1 MIPLLLRK
9 ALRDFRRMGLRT
21 WLIFLC
27 LAAGVAVFAGG
38 ALATASVLNTRDVYC
53 ERLKLADLELTFDPQ
68 DVSELPDWMLA
79 LTRGDEA
86 PLRALGAKAGL
97 MRFVAPGAIE
107 VGGDRPVMSFEV
119 YVDPA
124 RKLEV
129 NAVEL
134 TQGRWLRPDHP
145 EEVVVE
151 AAAAEINGFK
161 IGQEL
166 TLDPY
171 NTSEKVKIVGLA
183 RSAEFLLPTA
193 NPDILLP
200 SKGSLVVVFRS
211 VEKFTRTFGSP
222 MFNNAVLLFDGHG
235 ASGPEKDRVTSRSA
249 SLVFRSVIE
258 RHAHFSYRFLQ
269 ENLKAFGIFIP
280 VLAGIFGLVTFLV
293 LLLSIS
299 RLIAEEQREI
309 GALMAMGRRPRQIV
323 QAYVLAGGFYGVL
336 ASGLGLLLA
345 PTVGARLATGYGVA
359 LGLPPILL
367 VTPAAPLVRAFVIG
381 VGATLLSVLLPC
393 RSFTHVRPAMA
404 MRGGV
409 EQAFAGTPRW
419 FEWLVRP
426 LANSMAA
433 RFGMRNILRR
443 PRLTFAV
450 VGLIAMAMALS
461 LAFRFA
467 HRAWRDFA
475 DSAYARE
482 KWEAIVAFK
491 VPLTEEDAAPI
502 LKTAG
507 VDRVETYV
515 SGFASICDTDEP
527 NSRCLDH
534 RIVGMHGN
542 DKLRVFRWAEG
553 GRFYED
559 DSPKI
564 ILNKNFNHER
574 PYHLGEWIWLKN
586 GPRKQRVQVVGLTS
600 DMTIGLGY
608 VPISVARRLL
618 DIPSN
623 TTGFMATFSE
633 PPRTVKKRLFAH
645 EMVNYVSLKLEM
657 REMVYQYL
665 EIIWS
670 ILEIAVRI
678 AIVLAALFMLTGL
691 SMAVL
696 ERESEYATLRTFG
709 YSRGDVTKMVYAET
723 AVEAGLALF
732 ACIPLGMLLGLYL
745 QHAMAKAWFKVEFVY
760 RLSDFVGVLAPA
772 LLLLPLAAVPPLVR
786 LLRTPP
792 ATALRARSI
801 G

>member
-53 ERLKLADLELTFDPQ
+53 DKLKLADLELTFDPQ
-68 DVSELPDWMLA
+68 DVSELPAWMLA
-79 LTRGDEA
+79 LTRGDDA

-134 TQGRWLRPDHP
+134 TSGRWLRPEHP

-151 AAAAEINGFK
+151 TAAAEINGFK
-161 IGQEL
+161 VGDEL

-171 NTSEKVKIVGLA
+171 NSKEKVKIVGLA

-222 MFNNAVLLFDGHG
+222 MFNNAVLVFDGQG
-235 ASGPEKDRVTSRSA
+235 AGGAEKDRVAAASA
-249 SLVFRSVIE
+249 PLVFRSVVE

-309 GALMAMGRRPRQIV
+309 GALLAMGRRPRQIV
-323 QAYVLAGGFYGVL
+323 LAYVTAGGFYGAV
-336 ASGLGLLLA
+336 ASALGLLLA
-345 PTVGARLATGYGVA
+345 PTVGERLATGYGVA
-359 LGLPPILL
+359 LGLPPIVA
-367 VTPAAPLVRAFVIG
+367 VTPALPLVRAFL
-381 VGATLLSVLLPC
+381 VGLFATLLAVLIPC

-404 MRGGV
+404 MRGGSEHV
-409 EQAFAGTPRW
+409 FSGTPRF
-419 FEWLVRP
+419 FEWLVQP
-426 LANSMAA
+426 ISGSMAA

-443 PRLTFAV
+443 PRLTFSV
-450 VGLIAMAMALS
+450 VGLIALAMALS

-467 HRAWRDFA
+467 HHAWRDFA

-491 VPLTEEDAAPI
+491 VPLSEEDAAPI
-502 LKTAG
+502 LRTAG
-507 VDRVETYV
+507 VDRFESYV
-515 SGFASICDTDEP
+515 SGFGSICDTEAP

-534 RIVGMHGN
+534 RIVGMHGK
-542 DKLRVFRWAEG
+542 DQLRVFRWAEG
-553 GRFYED
+553 GRFFED
-559 DSPKI
+559 DAPKI
-564 ILNKNFNHER
+564 ILNKNFNRER
-574 PYHLGEWIWLKN
+574 PYHLGEWVWLKN
-586 GPRKQRVQVVGLTS
+586 GPRKERVQVVGLTS
-600 DMTIGLGY
+600 DMTVGLGY
-608 VPISVARRLL
+608 VPIAVARRLL
-618 DIPSN
+618 DIPTN
-623 TTGFMATFSE
+623 TTGFMATFTE

-670 ILEIAVRI
+670 IMEVAVRI

-696 ERESEYATLRTFG
+696 EREGEYATLRTFG
-709 YSRGDVTKMVYAET
+709 YSRGDVTKMVYAEM
-723 AVEAGLALF
+723 AVEGILALVV
-732 ACIPLGMLLGLYL
+732 CVPLSMLLGVYL
-745 QHAMAKAWFKVEFVY
+745 QHAMAKAWFKVEFAY
-760 RLSDFVGVLAPA
+760 RLSDFVGIIGPA
-772 LLLLPLAAVPPLVR
+772 LLLLPLAALPPLFR